1 MTSSLWAPIMAAL
14 RPLAEVEAAPEWN
27 RAQLAGLLGPR
38 PLRRA
43 AVLVGIIERPQ
54 GPQVLLTVRAGTLRQ
69 HAGQVSFPGGAIDVT
84 DADAGAA
91 ALREAAEEIGLRA
104 AQAEML
110 GWLDPLAT
118 ISRFRVLPLVARVDA
133 GFIPRIDRAEVA
145 RVFEAPLD
153 YLLSPR
159 NLRRVP
165 TLYQG
170 RELHVVEYAPLSA
183 QMPRIWGATAMVLQ
197 NFIERLHSS
206 MDGDGG

>member
-1 MTSSLWAPIMAAL
+1 M
-14 RPLAEVEAAPEWN
+14 
-27 RAQLAGLLGPR
+27 
-38 PLRRA
+38 
-43 AVLVGIIERPQ
+43 
-54 GPQVLLTVRAGTLRQ
+54 LLTVRAGTLRQ